1 MAWWCL
7 MLPQEDM
14 DGHGWGV
21 DTLLGSVFG
30 PQEESLLTGR
40 RQDRAAPLG
49 CNKWNVKRSSRRT
62 SLKGANIRRIE
73 KLNDPVLFQRCLEIL
88 QLSFRNQL
96 AITTPSCMEPYLW
109 CCRLTS
115 KFSPVRFANK
125 AKNHQVSPWFI
136 CAKLPWK
143 VFHLRQKAVFG

>member
-14 DGHGWGV
+14 DGASTHFLVLFLGRKRRAC
-21 DTLLGSVFG
+21 LLADVRTGLHHLGAINGMSRDL
-30 PQEESLLTGR
+30 QEEQASKGQTYVG
-40 RQDRAAPLG
+40 
-49 CNKWNVKRSSRRT
+49 
-62 SLKGANIRRIE
+62 LKSWTI
-73 KLNDPVLFQRCLEIL
+73 QRCLEIL

-115 KFSPVRFANK
+115 KFSPVRFAK
-125 AKNHQVSPWFI
+125 TAKNHQVSPWFI